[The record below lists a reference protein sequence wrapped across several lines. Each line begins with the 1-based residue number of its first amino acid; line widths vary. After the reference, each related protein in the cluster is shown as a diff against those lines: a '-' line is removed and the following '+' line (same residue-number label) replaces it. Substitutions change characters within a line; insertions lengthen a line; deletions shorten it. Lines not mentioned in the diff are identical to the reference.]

1 MATEQLSEVL
11 EREIPDTV
19 SEIGEIK
26 RLVQDKARYCDER
39 SKRLIGPVQ
48 NNYFNISKKIM
59 AFFLYRVHDDKV

>member
-11 EREIPDTV
+11 EREIPETV

-48 NNYFNISKKIM
+48 NNYFDI
-59 AFFLYRVHDDKV
+59 YP

>member
-11 EREIPDTV
+11 EREIPETV

-48 NNYFNISKKIM
+48 KLF
-59 AFFLYRVHDDKV
+59 